1 MLFAAGSQARSQSS
15 ELSLDE
21 CRHMAL
27 DCSNA
32 AVKARLDIRAA
43 QYQKQEALSEYF
55 PKVSAFSL
63 GFKALNPMIDMGIKD
78 IFGSNDFTN
87 NLQNI
92 IDSYAPMVGV
102 TPRVSLMSGG
112 YTAGVSVLQPV
123 YAGGRI
129 VNGNRLASLGVEA
142 ARLSGSI
149 AERKLMGDVDEL
161 YWELVCLQEKQTT
174 LESALEMIAMLQR
187 DASAA
192 LEAGLVTEDVLE
204 ELNYQKNS
212 LESSKIQLRSGI
224 VLAKMNLFN
233 TIGQEYSLIAGAA
246 SSRKPFIDSLAV
258 KLPDEMPQSPENY
271 YSDPDDIA
279 SALEESRLLE
289 LQVQAGKLQKKM
301 ALGEALPQVAV
312 GAGYSYSQFVGDPR
326 SNLTAFAT
334 IQVPLSDW
342 WKTSSKLGRLQ
353 TEVEKAE
360 SDREYLSSQ
369 LSLKVRKSYL
379 DLTTAWDSYTLALE
393 AEDMARSSFQRQ
405 EVSYKAGMTN
415 ASDLASTRVKL
426 RQQEDKRIE
435 AESDYFKALQIWKEL
450 RKATNN

>member
-1 MLFAAGSQARSQSS
+1 MLFAAGSQAHAQSS

-161 YWELVCLQEKQTT
+161 YWELVCLQEKQ
-174 LESALEMIAMLQR
+174 
-187 DASAA
+187 
-192 LEAGLVTEDVLE
+192 
-204 ELNYQKNS
+204 N
-212 LESSKIQLRSGI
+212 
-224 VLAKMNLFN
+224 
-233 TIGQEYSLIAGAA
+233 
-246 SSRKPFIDSLAV
+246 P
-258 KLPDEMPQSPENY
+258 P
-271 YSDPDDIA
+271 
-279 SALEESRLLE
+279 
-289 LQVQAGKLQKKM
+289 
-301 ALGEALPQVAV
+301 
-312 GAGYSYSQFVGDPR
+312 
-326 SNLTAFAT
+326 
-334 IQVPLSDW
+334 
-342 WKTSSKLGRLQ
+342 WK
-353 TEVEKAE
+353 
-360 SDREYLSSQ
+360 
-369 LSLKVRKSYL
+369 
-379 DLTTAWDSYTLALE
+379 
-393 AEDMARSSFQRQ
+393 
-405 EVSYKAGMTN
+405 
-415 ASDLASTRVKL
+415 
-426 RQQEDKRIE
+426 
-435 AESDYFKALQIWKEL
+435 
-450 RKATNN
+450 